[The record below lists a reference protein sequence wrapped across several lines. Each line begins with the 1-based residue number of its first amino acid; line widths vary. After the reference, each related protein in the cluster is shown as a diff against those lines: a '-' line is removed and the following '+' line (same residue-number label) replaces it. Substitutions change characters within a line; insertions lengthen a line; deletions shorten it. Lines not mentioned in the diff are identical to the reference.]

1 MKSKNKTAEITTRLE
16 AVIDQVGDVIDKL
29 HTPIKAI
36 DFSETLSDNSIEEI
50 RLHLG
55 YTKNYSDL
63 AKTRL
68 HYTRALENGI

>member
-1 MKSKNKTAEITTRLE
+1 MTKNKTAEITTRLE
-16 AVIDQVGDVIDKL
+16 NVLDQVGDVIDSL
-29 HTPIKAI
+29 HEPIKLI
-36 DFSETLSDNSIEEI
+36 DFSESLSDNSIEEL

-68 HYTRALENGI
+68 QYTRVLDN